1 MRGNEMRVKN
11 RQAIPMGIGA
21 IVLAGLA
28 VIQPLSASSAA
39 TPALE
44 VTTTQSKSAA
54 LYSGESVDFTVQVK
68 NVGSEP
74 AEITSATSTSKEL
87 ELECKA
93 LVGRILL
100 PEETLSC
107 TKEGVL
113 VSGLP
118 ASGYIEKTTF
128 DALGTENL
136 KATFTSS
143 ATIDLWWYGRI
154 PGYWKN
160 HSDQWSNQYAPTN
173 SLQDVFVIPT
183 SLLTDGIL
191 DNDSVP
197 GSDTLMSTLTY
208 QGGTTLKGAAQ
219 ILLRAA
225 SAALL
230 NEAYYGKS
238 YPGAPSLDYLIAR
251 VNVVLAS
258 ENKAQYIVLAGYFEK
273 WNNGV
278 RTALA

>member
-74 AEITSATSTSKEL
+74 AEITSASSTSKEL
-87 ELECKA
+87 ESECKA

-143 ATIDLWWYGRI
+143 ATVDLWWYGRI

-173 SLQDVFVIPT
+173 SLQD
-183 SLLTDGIL
+183 
-191 DNDSVP
+191 DSVP

>member
-1 MRGNEMRVKN
+1 MKGFNMKIRN
-11 RQAIPMGIGA
+11 RKTAVTGIGVCAA
-21 IVLAGLA
+21 IALVA
-28 VIQPLSASSAA
+28 IQPLSSNAA
-39 TPALE
+39 TPLLE
-44 VTTTQSKSAA
+44 VTTTQSKDSA
-54 LYSGESVDFTVQVK
+54 LYSGDTANFTVQIK
-68 NVGSEP
+68 NVGNEP
-74 AEITSATSTSKEL
+74 TQITAAASTSQTL
-87 ELECKA
+87 ATECQT
-93 LVGRILL
+93 LIGRVLL
-100 PEETLSC
+100 PNETLNCS
-107 TKEGVL
+107 KEGVQ

-118 ASGYIEKTTF
+118 GGVYQEKTVI
-128 DALGTENL
+128 DATAGDNA
-136 KATFTSS
+136 KATFAST
-143 ATIDLWWYGRI
+143 ATINLWWYGRI

-160 HSDQWSNQYAPTN
+160 HSDQWTTQYLPSNF
-173 SLQDVFVIPT
+173 LQDVFVIPN

-191 DNDSVP
+191 DNDSEP
-197 GSDTLMSTLTY
+197 GKDTLMSTLTY

-238 YPGAPSLDYLIAR
+238 YPGAPSLEYLVAR

-278 RTALA
+278 RTGLA